1 MSRNPFL
8 KSHIWLYPPY
18 RDVNLSRRLR
28 FSFKIRDFTVFHCI
42 ISCRES
48 MCTNR
53 SKIIN
58 SSPIFFI
65 LEADTVSLR
74 KKRIFIDLSQFCQY
88 DILNIQNLNG
98 HIVEIIIKYIEFQ
111 FVQAVILCWSYRL
124 LPEFSVHW
132 IYWEFSITCFDRG
145 VCRLLTYICTFFEK
159 IDWIY
164 IDIDHFQ
171 TSKCL

>member
-1 MSRNPFL
+1 
-8 KSHIWLYPPY
+8 
-18 RDVNLSRRLR
+18 
-28 FSFKIRDFTVFHCI
+28 
-42 ISCRES
+42 

-74 KKRIFIDLSQFCQY
+74 KKNIFIALSQFCQH
-88 DILNIQNLNG
+88 DILNIQNLND
-98 HIVEIIIKYIEFQ
+98 HIVEIIMKYIEFQ

-145 VCRLLTYICTFFEK
+145 VCRLLTYFSRKSTEF
-159 IDWIY
+159 
-164 IDIDHFQ
+164 
-171 TSKCL
+171 TSISIISRHWNVCRDVQCDYVLKNTIACSGKSKKVCF